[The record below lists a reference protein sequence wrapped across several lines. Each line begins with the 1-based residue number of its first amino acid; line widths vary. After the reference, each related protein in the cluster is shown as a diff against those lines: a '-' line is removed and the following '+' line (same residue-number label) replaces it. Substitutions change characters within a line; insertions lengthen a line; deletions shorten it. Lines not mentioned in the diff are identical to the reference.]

1 MKTYALIFA
10 ILCSSLCISKETP
23 QGADI
28 KLHQQQNSLC
38 LLLFAEPTDTY
49 KVAIPQATAEAIDTL
64 EVAETYDILLA
75 ELTTDYPWDADS
87 IVVSTPEEGR
97 LGALTQT
104 AKAAIIDVLYN
115 YDYKILE
122 NLEHIAKAADY
133 GYLKPIPSFTL
144 TFYHGE
150 QNMHADF
157 YQHND
162 LRENIYASDESL
174 YNISFNSCIYW
185 NECKESFRK
194 VKNVIEQSF
203 RTSLAER
210 RHEADE
216 HHYMLSQTY

>member
-1 MKTYALIFA
+1 MKTCALIFA

-23 QGADI
+23 QGVDI
-28 KLHQQQNSLC
+28 KPHQQQTLC
-38 LLLFAEPTDTY
+38 SLLFADPIDTY
-49 KVAIPQATAEAIDTL
+49 KVTIPQTAAEAMDTL
-64 EVAETYDILLA
+64 EVAETYDILLT

-87 IVVSTPEEGR
+87 IVVSTPEGGR
-97 LGALTQT
+97 LGTLTQT

-133 GYLKPIPSFTL
+133 GYLKPTPSFTL
-144 TFYHGE
+144 TFYHGG
-150 QNMHADF
+150 QDMHADF

-210 RHEADE
+210 RYETDE